1 MIRADKRLYNEE
13 DFPLRGDFSYTLSM
27 RRYTPEDDP
36 FVGERKAMV
45 EHQVRSRGIV
55 DLRVLAAMERIP
67 RHRFLPPSL
76 WREAYCDFPLPTD
89 EGQTISQPFIVALMT
104 EALELA
110 GEEKVL
116 EIGTGVGYQTAILA
130 ELAESVFTIERI
142 ASLAHAAQEHLWAL
156 GYKNVHGTVGD
167 GTLGLLREAPFDR
180 IIATGGLPFLPQ
192 TFQDQIVDG
201 GIIVLP
207 VGERWDQYLVKV
219 RRSGSTFTQERL
231 CACRFVP
238 LLGEFGWDR
247 GTSFDC

>member
-1 MIRADKRLYNEE
+1 
-13 DFPLRGDFSYTLSM
+13 M

-36 FVGERKAMV
+36 FLRKRKAMV

-55 DLRVLAAMERIP
+55 DLRVLAAMERVP

-76 WREAYCDFPLPTD
+76 WREAYCDFPLPTE
-89 EGQTISQPFIVALMT
+89 EGQ
-104 EALELA
+104 LA

-130 ELAESVFTIERI
+130 ELAKSVFTIERI
-142 ASLAHAAQEHLWAL
+142 ASLAHAAQEHLRAL
-156 GYKNVHGTVGD
+156 GYENVHCTVGD
-167 GTLGLLREAPFDR
+167 GTMGLPREAPFDR

-192 TFQDQIVDG
+192 AFQDQVVDG

-207 VGERWDQYLVKV
+207 VGERWDQYLMKV
-219 RRSGSTFTQERL
+219 RKNGSTFTQERL

>member
-1 MIRADKRLYNEE
+1 
-13 DFPLRGDFSYTLSM
+13 M

-36 FVGERKAMV
+36 FVRKRKAMV
-45 EHQVRSRGIV
+45 ENQVRSRGIV
-55 DLRVLAAMERIP
+55 DLRVLAAMERVP

-76 WREAYCDFPLPTD
+76 WREAYCDFPLPTG

-130 ELAESVFTIERI
+130 ELAKSVFTIERI
-142 ASLAHAAQEHLWAL
+142 ASLAHAAQEHLRAL
-156 GYKNVHGTVGD
+156 KYKNVHGTVGD
-167 GTLGLLREAPFDR
+167 GTLGLPREAPFDR
-180 IIATGGLPFLPQ
+180 IIATGGLPSLPQ
-192 TFQDQIVDG
+192 AFQDQVVDG

-219 RRSGSTFTQERL
+219 RRNGSTFTQERL